1 MNPSPL
7 NFGLIGTGRIG
18 QLHADNLVRHLP
30 EASLVMVT
38 DPNTAAAEACA
49 KRLRVP
55 HFGADYH
62 AILARPEIDAILV
75 CSPTDTHTTIIKE
88 AAAAKKHVFC
98 EKPIDADLRRID
110 EALAAVRASGI
121 LLQVGFNRRF
131 DANFQR
137 IRQAIV
143 RGEIGTTHQ
152 VHIISRDPGPPP
164 IDYIRRSGGIF
175 MDMTI
180 HDFDMAQFLVD
191 APVTEVYATGAVR
204 VDPAIGEAGD
214 LDTVTILLKF
224 ANGVTAIIEN
234 CRQAVYGYDQRV
246 EVFGTGGAIRVDNN
260 YPNSAILS
268 GKDSIRRDLPLNFF
282 LDRYTQSY
290 IDELRAFVAAVR
302 AGGPSPISG
311 EAGRVPVV
319 IAKAARKSCEENRP
333 VRLSEIG

>member
-1 MNPSPL
+1 M
-7 NFGLIGTGRIG
+7 NFGLIGAGRIG
-18 QLHADNLVRHLP
+18 QLHADNLCRHLP
-30 EASLVMVT
+30 EANLVMIT
-38 DPNTAAAEACA
+38 DANAAAAEACA
-49 KRLRVP
+49 RRLRVP
-55 HFGADYH
+55 HFGADH
-62 AILARPEIDAILV
+62 RAILSRPEIDAVLV
-75 CSPTDTHTTIIKE
+75 CSPTDTHTQIIRE

-98 EKPIDADLRRID
+98 EKPIDPDLQRID
-110 EALAAVRASGI
+110 EALAAVRTAGI

-131 DANFQR
+131 DANFRR
-137 IRQAIV
+137 IRQAITA
-143 RGEIGTTHQ
+143 GEIGTPHQ

-164 IDYIRRSGGIF
+164 IEYVRRSGGIF

-234 CRQAVYGYDQRV
+234 CRKAVYGYDQRV
-246 EVFGTGGAIRVDNN
+246 EVFGSGGAIRVDNN

-268 GKDSIRRDLPLNFF
+268 GAESIRRDLPLNFF

-290 IDELRAFVAAVR
+290 IDELRDFIAAVR
-302 AGGPSPISG
+302 KGGPSPVSG

-319 IAKAARKSCEENRP
+319 IAKAAAKSCAENRP